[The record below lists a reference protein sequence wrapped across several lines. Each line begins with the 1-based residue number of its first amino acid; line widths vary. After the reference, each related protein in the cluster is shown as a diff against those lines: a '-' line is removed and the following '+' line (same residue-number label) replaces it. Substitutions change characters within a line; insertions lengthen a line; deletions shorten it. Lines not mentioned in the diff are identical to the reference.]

1 MRKPERK
8 AGTAQWSNGIHQ
20 GNRGVR
26 SKLNWV
32 RGLKR
37 LWLIAA
43 IPWVVY
49 AFGEFDVDEKVGYAR
64 LYYTDR
70 QGLIDELRSPAA
82 VAECVADSRN
92 LDQVMDYYDKRQR
105 RGDTAADVVDGEGIL
120 ETMRQKKSAAAA
132 LDSWFQRE
140 EARKKKEI
148 EEGKAR
154 EREAIAACSSR
165 IPEAPD
171 LRWIIP
177 VLVVPTFGVA
187 FAAFSVWLAFL
198 TIRWAWRGFYS

>member
-1 MRKPERK
+1 
-8 AGTAQWSNGIHQ
+8 
-20 GNRGVR
+20 VR

-37 LWLIAA
+37 LWLLAA

-49 AFGEFDVDEKVGYAR
+49 AFGEFDVDEKVGYAW

-82 VAECVADSRN
+82 VAGCASTTASDAMLDRIVAEQKSLTHDN
-92 LDQVMDYYDKRQR
+92 
-105 RGDTAADVVDGEGIL
+105 VDALARGEGIL
-120 ETMRQKKSAAAA
+120 ETMRREGTDAA
-132 LDSWFQRE
+132 LDSRFRRE
-140 EARKKKEI
+140 EERKKKEF
-148 EEGKAR
+148 EECKAR
-154 EREAIAACSSR
+154 EPEAIALCKDR
-165 IPEAPD
+165 VPEAPD

-177 VLVVPTFGVA
+177 VLVVPTYGVA
-187 FAAFSVWLAFL
+187 FSALAVWLAFL